1 MDWGEKILY
10 LRKRLDL
17 TQKEVAK
24 AVGVDDQTVSNWEH
38 GKNNKPK
45 LDPAQTLAL
54 CKILQCSL
62 EELASTITDE

>member
-24 AVGVDDQTVSNWEH
+24 AVGIDDQTVSNWEQ
-38 GKNNKPK
+38 GKKKPK
-45 LDPAQTLAL
+45 LDPAQTFAL
-54 CKILQCSL
+54 CKVLQCSL
-62 EELASTITDE
+62 EELASAILDD